1 VNDQQREYTN
11 KIIETVDDITRM
23 ADELLDMRRIDA
35 RSLIDVQTISPA
47 EILTDVVE
55 EMQPQILNRKI
66 QVMPELTLSQDATV
80 EADRVLLQ
88 RAIFNLLDNA
98 VKFSPLG
105 GQVNLRLKVSEK
117 SVTFVIQDHGPGIAP
132 LDLPRI
138 FDRVKRTVN
147 KDGSVQQ
154 ESGLGLSIVK
164 SIAERHQ
171 GRVWAES
178 QLGKGSTFYLEI
190 PLRYAEK
197 N

>member
-1 VNDQQREYTN
+1 
-11 KIIETVDDITRM
+11 
-23 ADELLDMRRIDA
+23 
-35 RSLIDVQTISPA
+35 
-47 EILTDVVE
+47 
-55 EMQPQILNRKI
+55 
-66 QVMPELTLSQDATV
+66 
-80 EADRVLLQ
+80 
-88 RAIFNLLDNA
+88 
-98 VKFSPLG
+98 
-105 GQVNLRLKVSEK
+105 
-117 SVTFVIQDHGPGIAP
+117 
-132 LDLPRI
+132 
-138 FDRVKRTVN
+138 VKRTVN